1 MIKNHIL
8 QLAMILLMLF
18 AGCTHSLLK
27 PPVEPE
33 IPVAQAPQVPLNDLN
48 DLMHYYSSLL
58 NKSALELAWEYNYAN
73 NHYRESMDSQERLKF
88 LILLLL
94 PDTHFRNV
102 QAALDILENPP
113 QTVEFSPNLAAFEKF
128 LVLLLKEQQSASS
141 QAEQLSV
148 KLRATETQVKI
159 LQDRIDAIKNIE
171 KNLLRRNAL

>member
-1 MIKNHIL
+1 MIKNRIL
-8 QLAMILLMLF
+8 QLAMILLMLL
-18 AGCTHSLLK
+18 AGCAHSLLK

-33 IPVAQAPQVPLNDLN
+33 IPVTQAPQDDLN
-48 DLMHYYSSLL
+48 ELMHYYSSLL

-94 PDTHFRNV
+94 PDTHFQNV

-113 QTVEFSPNLAAFEKF
+113 QTVEFSPTLAAFENF
-128 LVLLLKEQQSASS
+128 LVLLLKKQQSASN

>member
-1 MIKNHIL
+1 MIKNRIL
-8 QLAMILLMLF
+8 LVMILLMLL

-33 IPVAQAPQVPLNDLN
+33 IPVTQAPQDDLN
-48 DLMHYYSSLL
+48 ELMHYYSSLL

-94 PDTHFRNV
+94 PDTHFQNI

-113 QTVEFSPNLAAFEKF
+113 QTVEFSPNLAAFENF
-128 LVLLLKEQQSASS
+128 LVLLLKKQQSASS

-148 KLRATETQVKI
+148 KLRATETRVKI

-171 KNLLRRNAL
+171 KNLLRRNTL

>member
-33 IPVAQAPQVPLNDLN
+33 ILVTQAPQDDLN

-94 PDTHFRNV
+94 PDTHFQNV

-113 QTVEFSPNLAAFEKF
+113 QTVEFSPNLAAFENL
-128 LVLLLKEQQSASS
+128 LVLLLKKQQSANS